1 MYGIVRVAFR
11 FVIACLMAM
20 LLVVTGPFARV
31 SHALSIDDERDM
43 GQEFL
48 LQAKQQ
54 FEFIDDPFA
63 NQYINELG
71 QYLLRPLETKPFFF
85 HFYIIKDNTLN
96 AFAAPGGHI
105 FVFSGLIDA
114 MSDVDELAAVICHEI
129 GHVSARHLAK
139 RIEQSKGI
147 GIATMAGI
155 LAGMLIGGPV
165 ASAVIA
171 GSMAASMQAQLHFSR
186 EDERQADQLSYK
198 YMKPASFDPAGMI
211 RALDEIQKGSW
222 LGTGKAPAYLLTH
235 PTGPERISNLE
246 SMLTEYTPQELTEEA
261 VRFKALWPAFK
272 TIVKA
277 RSLDP
282 HDALASFQKEIKK
295 DPGAYLP
302 HLGAGIVYMQESRY
316 NSAIEELKTAL
327 ESHSDFIPALRA
339 LAEAYQLNGQDE
351 KSLSVLE
358 KVLRLDNGD
367 RAAMYLLG
375 LTYESMGR
383 EDKALVLFE
392 KLSYLPPVKDD
403 VFYHLGLAYGREKKL
418 GLAHYNFGVYFK
430 LIGQMNKAGFHF
442 QKAKELAKGD
452 AALMKKIEKETKGL
466 KEGKS

>member
-1 MYGIVRVAFR
+1 MQRSVPTVCRVFLACPMILLL
-11 FVIACLMAM
+11 IAG
-20 LLVVTGPFARV
+20 GPLAQI
-31 SHALSIDDERDM
+31 SHALSVNDERDM

-48 LQAKQQ
+48 FQAKQQ

-63 NQYINELG
+63 DQYLNELG
-71 QYLLRPLETKPFFF
+71 RYLLQPLETKPFFF
-85 HFYIIKDNTLN
+85 NFYIIKDNSLN

-114 MSDVDELAAVICHEI
+114 LPQVDELAAVICHEI

-139 RIEQSKGI
+139 RIDQSKNI

-155 LAGMLIGGPV
+155 LAGMLVGGPA
-165 ASAVIA
+165 ASALIA

-211 RALDEIQKGSW
+211 RALNTIQKGSW
-222 LGTGKAPAYLLTH
+222 LGSGKTPAYLLTH
-235 PTGPERISNLE
+235 PTGPERMSNLE
-246 SMLTEYTPQELTEEA
+246 SMLVEYTPQEVTEEA
-261 VRFKALWPAFK
+261 LRFKTLWPAFK

-282 HDALASFQKEIKK
+282 HDAMAAFQNEMKEN
-295 DPGAYLP
+295 PEAFLP
-302 HLGAGIVYMQESRY
+302 HLGAGIVYMEESRFDL
-316 NSAIEELKTAL
+316 AIEELKKAL
-327 ESHSDFIPALRA
+327 EGQPDFIPTLRI
-339 LAEAYQLNGQDE
+339 LAEAYQMNGQDE
-351 KSLSVLE
+351 KSLPALE

-383 EDKALVLFE
+383 EEKALALFE
-392 KLSYLPPVKDD
+392 RLSYLQPVRDD
-403 VFYHLGLAYGREKKL
+403 VYYHLGLIYGRQKKL
-418 GLAHYNFGVYFK
+418 GLAHYNFGIYFQ
-430 LIGQMNKAGFHF
+430 LSGQMNKAMFHF
-442 QKAKELAKGD
+442 QKAKGLAKGD
-452 AALMKKIEKETKGL
+452 PQLLQKIEKVTKGM
-466 KEGKS
+466 KQETS

>member
-1 MYGIVRVAFR
+1 LYRTVRVAFR
-11 FVIACLMAM
+11 FALASLMAM
-20 LLVVTGPFARV
+20 LLVLSGPLAHI

-48 LQAKQQ
+48 FQAKQQ
-54 FEFIDDPFA
+54 FPFIDDPFA
-63 NQYINELG
+63 NQYLNELG
-71 QYLLRPLETKPFFF
+71 QYLLLPLETKAFFF

-105 FVFSGLIDA
+105 FVFSGLIEA
-114 MSDVDELAAVICHEI
+114 MTEVDELAAVICHEI

-139 RIEQSKGI
+139 RIEQSKNI

-155 LAGMLIGGPV
+155 IAGMLIGGPV

-211 RALDEIQKGSW
+211 RALQEIQKGSW

-235 PTGPERISNLE
+235 PTGPERMSNLE
-246 SMLTEYTPQELTEEA
+246 SMLAEYSSQVLTEDA

-282 HDALASFQKEIKK
+282 HDALAAFQNEIKK
-295 DPGAYLP
+295 DPGAFLP
-302 HLGAGIVYMQESRY
+302 HLGLGIVYMEESRY
-316 NSAIEELKTAL
+316 DLAIEELKKAL
-327 ESHSDFIPALRA
+327 EGHSDFIPTLRT
-339 LAEAYQLNGQDE
+339 LAEAYQASGQDE
-351 KSLSVLE
+351 KSLPVLE

-375 LTYESMGR
+375 LTYEGMGR
-383 EDKALVLFE
+383 EDKALALFE
-392 KLSYLPPVKDD
+392 KLSYLPPVRDD
-403 VFYHLGLAYGREKKL
+403 VFYHLGLVYGRENQL

-430 LIGQMNKAGFHF
+430 LMGEMHKARFHF

-452 AALMKKIEKETKGL
+452 PALMKKIEKETKGL
-466 KEGKS
+466 KDA

>member
-1 MYGIVRVAFR
+1 
-11 FVIACLMAM
+11 
-20 LLVVTGPFARV
+20 
-31 SHALSIDDERDM
+31 
-43 GQEFL
+43 
-48 LQAKQQ
+48 
-54 FEFIDDPFA
+54 
-63 NQYINELG
+63 
-71 QYLLRPLETKPFFF
+71 
-85 HFYIIKDNTLN
+85 
-96 AFAAPGGHI
+96 
-105 FVFSGLIDA
+105 
-114 MSDVDELAAVICHEI
+114 
-129 GHVSARHLAK
+129 
-139 RIEQSKGI
+139 
-147 GIATMAGI
+147 
-155 LAGMLIGGPV
+155 MLIGGPV

-171 GSMAASMQAQLHFSR
+171 GSMAASMQAQLAFSR

-211 RALDEIQKGSW
+211 GALQEIQKGSW
-222 LGTGKAPAYLLTH
+222 LGTGKTPAYLLTH
-235 PTGPERISNLE
+235 PTGPERMSNLE
-246 SMLTEYTPQELTEEA
+246 SMLTEYKPQELTEEA

-282 HDALASFQKEIKK
+282 HDALTSFQKEIKK
-295 DPGAYLP
+295 DPGAFLP
-302 HLGAGIVYMQESRY
+302 HLGAGIVYMEESKY
-316 NSAIEELKTAL
+316 DLAIGELKTAL
-327 ESHSDFIPALRA
+327 EGHSDFIPTLRT

-375 LTYESMGR
+375 LTYESMEL

-403 VFYHLGLAYGREKKL
+403 VYYHLGLAYGREKKL

-430 LIGQMNKAGFHF
+430 LIGQMNKARFHF

-452 AALMKKIEKETKGL
+452 PVLMKKLEKETKDL
-466 KEGKS
+466 KGGES